1 MITVLFVGKMQ
12 LKQYSCYCGMCS
24 QGRYSECPHLATTR
38 SRRHEPKKPGPA
50 RTRWLETGWVEY
62 SMKLKQDTEARELRK
77 ITVEQ
82 RLAFVKGLKVGD
94 VVGVY
99 CGGAGDV
106 DHTFFWLAKVQA
118 KSRAQGRCCNWRQS
132 SALQSSCS

>member
-1 MITVLFVGKMQ
+1 
-12 LKQYSCYCGMCS
+12 
-24 QGRYSECPHLATTR
+24 
-38 SRRHEPKKPGPA
+38 
-50 RTRWLETGWVEY
+50 
-62 SMKLKQDTEARELRK
+62 MKLKEDTEARELRK

-118 KSRAQGRCCNWRQS
+118 KSRADAAIGDSPVLFKAAARDEGWDIEASEYILNIHVAEAHGEGQVVGIGW
-132 SALQSSCS
+132 